1 MLAVSQSPLLMKN
14 RPAVIAAPRTVNN
27 PSNRTRALPLS
38 AMAPMS
44 GATSATM
51 RLAVPL
57 ARPNR
62 NVLSVAGTP
71 AFQNCLK
78 NRGKKPAMTVQAN
91 EEFAQSYMAQPK
103 TERRVSTRVLV
114 GADMVDAVM
123 PRLAG
128 RRDCRCGTTQPADG
142 QDPRGSACSLRVLA
156 CFVKRNVRPPLL
168 RQLQVDP

>member
-1 MLAVSQSPLLMKN
+1 MLAVSQSPLLTKN
-14 RPAVIAAPRTVNN
+14 RPAVIAAPRTVNS

-51 RLAVPL
+51 RLAIPL
-57 ARPNR
+57 ASPSR

-91 EEFAQSYMAQPK
+91 AEFAQSYMAQPK
-103 TERRVSTRVLV
+103 TERRVSTRLAWGVT
-114 GADMVDAVM
+114 AAVFM
-123 PRLAG
+123 LAVFDCACPG
-128 RRDCRCGTTQPADG
+128 LPSPAAVVRRPHGPTP
-142 QDPRGSACSLRVLA
+142 SLRVLA
-156 CFVKRNVRPPLL
+156 CFVERDVRPPLL
-168 RQLQVDP
+168 RQLQV